1 MPRRRKGNRRRGN
14 GGRNSASIT
23 KIRFHHINSTTVSGV
38 TGNSTFTV
46 SPRTTQ
52 LGALSNAGESFDLF
66 RFSRMRYR
74 LHPMDPTNGDTQA
87 ICYVPD
93 IDVQAVTVPSLSDSP
108 LATFTTPFSG
118 VPSRWVNVPPSQ
130 LKGMLDWYK
139 CQADAGAAEF
149 ESQGILIVSAG
160 LSDSVIWEIE
170 GICEF
175 KNPVSDTVLF
185 ERTIQRAVD
194 AGRVIRITPN
204 PTSQKEVEETPHAEQ
219 PLCIAQRRSVR
230 TMQTFR

>member
-1 MPRRRKGNRRRGN
+1 MPRRKNRNSRRGN
-14 GGRNSASIT
+14 GGRNSAIT
-23 KIRFHHINSTTVSGV
+23 KIRFHHLNSTTVSGV

-52 LGALSNAGESFDLF
+52 LGALSNPGEAFDLF
-66 RFSRMRYR
+66 RFTRLAYR
-74 LHPMDPTNGDTQA
+74 IHPMDPTNGDSQA
-87 ICYVPD
+87 LCYVPD

-108 LATFTTPFSG
+108 IAVVTTPFTG
-118 VPSRWVNVPPSQ
+118 VPSRWVNVPRSQ

-160 LSDSVIWEIE
+160 LSDSVLWEVM

-175 KNPVSDTVLF
+175 KNPVNDTVLF
-185 ERTIQRAVD
+185 ERTIQRAVK
-194 AGRVIRITPN
+194 AGRV
-204 PTSQKEVEETPHAEQ
+204 VEIPKPASTQ
-219 PLCIAQRRSVR
+219 GG
-230 TMQTFR
+230 